1 MLGDIGGLSIMLT
14 TLSHLIEN
22 VYIHNISICI
32 LLLPLLPHHHTLS
45 RKDLSHEVWKQHD
58 FNFNYIW
65 RQREKE

>member
-45 RKDLSHEVWKQHD
+45 RKDLSHEV
-58 FNFNYIW
+58 
-65 RQREKE
+65 